1 MVRLN
6 AISDLFSS
14 GVVWAPNRA
23 WAEEV
28 IDEIASFPSGDH
40 DDYVDST
47 IMALL
52 RFRQGGFLRL
62 DSDEPEEERYF
73 KGKRTKG
80 YY

>member
-1 MVRLN
+1 
-6 AISDLFSS
+6 
-14 GVVWAPNRA
+14 
-23 WAEEV
+23 
-28 IDEIASFPSGDH
+28 
-40 DDYVDST
+40 
-47 IMALL
+47 MALL